1 MMKLIWFKS
10 LGGFNLSVRGTSSFG
25 KRKRKRKS
33 TRQKWESDGGR
44 ASFEDE
50 TEQRGA
56 VGILLHKVFSLS
68 LSIRVHS
75 LNNQKSRAQRERE
88 RESEARD
95 H

>member
-1 MMKLIWFKS
+1 M
-10 LGGFNLSVRGTSSFG
+10 GFNLSVRGTSSFG
-25 KRKRKRKS
+25 KRKRKS

-50 TEQRGA
+50 TEQRRA